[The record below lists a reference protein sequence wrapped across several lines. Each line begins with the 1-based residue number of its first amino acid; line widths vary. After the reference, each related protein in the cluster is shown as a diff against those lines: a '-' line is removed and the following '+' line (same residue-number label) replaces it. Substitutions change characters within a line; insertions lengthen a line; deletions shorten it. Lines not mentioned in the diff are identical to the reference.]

1 MLGLLKPKAEKDL
14 KAISSSDRA
23 RVVERLRWLEDDL
36 RGDVKRLANH
46 IPEYRMRAGDWRA
59 LFEVA
64 ADQVI
69 VYRILHRK
77 EAYRKGDS

>member
-1 MLGLLKPKAEKDL
+1 MTYRVELKPKAERDL
-14 KAISSSDRA
+14 KGISPPDRN

-36 RGDVKRLANH
+36 RGDVKKLSNH
-46 IPEYRMRAGDWRA
+46 FPEFRMRAGDWRA

-64 ADQVI
+64 GDRLI

-77 EAYRKGDS
+77 EAYR